1 MTTLRGFLRLTW
13 VEMLLFLREWQ
24 AVFFSF
30 VFLPMLLFLFGAIFR
45 THPGVE
51 LGGFAQGDL
60 LLPIPMA
67 IGIASNAIY
76 TVSGPLAVYRERGI
90 LKRFWATPLRPYA
103 VLLAQ
108 GAVVYAMTMLAA
120 LLLIGIAK
128 FSFGL
133 SAAVNPWAMWGAFT
147 LGSAALISLG
157 FLLGS
162 LFPTAR
168 STYAIN
174 STIFFGM
181 IFLSGTAI
189 PLELLPPA
197 VKGVAQFIPL
207 TYVLDLLKHAWLGQ
221 GSWPLSQDLAV
232 LGGLAVGATALAAAL
247 FRWD

>member
-1 MTTLRGFLRLTW
+1 MRGFLYLTW

-45 THPGVE
+45 THPDVE
-51 LGGFAQGDL
+51 LGGFQQGDL
-60 LLPIPMA
+60 LLPIPLA

-76 TVSGPLAVYRERGI
+76 TLSGPLAVYRERGI
-90 LKRFWATPLRPYA
+90 LRRFRATPLRPYA

-108 GAVVYAMTMLAA
+108 GIVVYTMTMLAA

-133 SAAVNPWAMWGAFT
+133 RAAVNPWAMWGALT
-147 LGSAALISLG
+147 LGSTALLSLG

-168 STYAIN
+168 MTYAVN
-174 STIFFGM
+174 STLFFGM

-189 PLELLPPA
+189 PLEVLPPFM
-197 VKGVAQFIPL
+197 KGVAQFVPL

-221 GSWPLSQDLAV
+221 GLWPLSQDLAV
-232 LGGLAVGATALAAAL
+232 LSGLAVGGTALAAAL
-247 FRWD
+247 FRWE